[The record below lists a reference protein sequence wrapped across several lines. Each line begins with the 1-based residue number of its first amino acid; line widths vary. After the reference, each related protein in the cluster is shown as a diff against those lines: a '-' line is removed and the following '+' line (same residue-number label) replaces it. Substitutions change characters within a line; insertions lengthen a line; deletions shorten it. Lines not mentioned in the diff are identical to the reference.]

1 MKTRTRRSALL
12 AGALSAALVAI
23 SAFGAAAQ
31 DGGTAKV
38 RVLHASPDAPAV
50 DIYADGALVLENVP
64 FGVASS
70 YLEVPAGPHQFQV
83 VATGTMPA
91 DGAVID
97 ATIDLAADTMT
108 TVAATNNLESI
119 EAQVIAD
126 APAPVADAVQV
137 RVGHLSADTPAVDI
151 APDGGE
157 EIVQGLAYPTVT
169 DYLTI
174 PEGQLDVELR
184 PAGAVDGWVALN
196 PGGVLLA
203 NGHSYSIFA
212 IGSLDEGTVRLLT
225 LIDAVAPP
233 AMAKVRVLH
242 ASPDAPAV
250 DVYADGAA
258 VLTNVPFGVISDYLE
273 VPAGD
278 HLIQVV
284 AAGADPADGAVIE
297 ATLSFAADTMTTVAA
312 TNAVAAIEAQV
323 LADAPAP
330 MKGKAQVRVVHFS
343 ADAPAVDIAPDGA
356 KVKKAIIKELAYP
369 NATEYLALPAGAYD
383 LEIRA
388 AGAAETAFDIDE
400 VTLDAGTSY
409 TVFAIGS
416 LADGTFTVLPV
427 VDATLAAE

>member
-1 MKTRTRRSALL
+1 MKTTTRRSAIL
-12 AGALSAALVAI
+12 AAALSAALVAV
-23 SAFGAAAQ
+23 SAIGVAAQ

-50 DIYADGALVLENVP
+50 DIYADGAIILENVA
-64 FGVASS
+64 FGVASQ
-70 YLEVPAGPHQFQV
+70 YLEVPAGPHQIQV
-83 VATGTMPA
+83 VAAGTMPA
-91 DGAVID
+91 DGTVID
-97 ATIDLAADTMT
+97 ATLDFAADTMT

-137 RVGHLSADTPAVDI
+137 RIGHLSADTPPVDI
-151 APDGGE
+151 APDGGD
-157 EIVQGLAYPTVT
+157 EIVQALAYPTVT
-169 DYLTI
+169 DSRTT
-174 PEGQLDVELR
+174 PAGQLDVELR
-184 PAGAVDGWVALN
+184 PAGAADGWVALN

-212 IGSLDEGTVRLLT
+212 IGSLEEGTVRLLT

-258 VLTNVPFGVISDYLE
+258 VLTDVPFGAISEYLE
-273 VPAGD
+273 VPAGA

-297 ATLSFAADTMTTVAA
+297 ATLDFAADTMTTVAA
-312 TNAVAAIEAQV
+312 TNALAAIEAQV
-323 LADAPAP
+323 LTDAPAP
-330 MKGKAQVRVVHFS
+330 AKGKAQVRVVHFS

-356 KVKKAIIKELAYP
+356 KVKKAIIKKLAYP
-369 NATEYLALPAGAYD
+369 NATEYLTLPAGAYD
-383 LEIRA
+383 LEIRP
-388 AGAAETAFDIDE
+388 AGAAEAAFDIDE
-400 VTLDAGTSY
+400 VELAGGTSY

-427 VDATLAAE
+427 VDASLGGM